1 MQTLEIEKSKQ
12 INYINE
18 NFGAYLDKLLE
29 LQEKQKNN
37 TSNKIVYIFYGLE
50 KLKTKIDST
59 SKLEKLFQSVK
70 RSENTRLI
78 ICDSGKALKSLD
90 YDTWYSDIKNAT
102 DGIWIGRGFAD
113 QQNFRISK
121 VTKEMSVN
129 YANNYGWYISESSA
143 ELMKV
148 IEFNETLNKGED
160 DDEE

>member
-1 MQTLEIEKSKQ
+1 M
-12 INYINE
+12 
-18 NFGAYLDKLLE
+18 
-29 LQEKQKNN
+29 
-37 TSNKIVYIFYGLE
+37 
-50 KLKTKIDST
+50 
-59 SKLEKLFQSVK
+59 
-70 RSENTRLI
+70 I

-121 VTKEMSVN
+121 VTKEMSAN

-148 IEFNETLNKGED
+148 IEFNETLNKGGD